1 MRYTLHSLAGDVNIA
16 ATAVRLVDLDH
27 RVTGQHIVEVGCF
40 DVGLYDLS
48 TEVITVASKWSAILL
63 AAKYLAIT
71 HCIPFHICVTESP

>member
-27 RVTGQHIVEVGCF
+27 RVTGQHIVEVGRF
-40 DVGLYDLS
+40 DVGLYDSS

-63 AAKYLAIT
+63 CRQVPRDNPL
-71 HCIPFHICVTESP
+71 HSIPHLRH